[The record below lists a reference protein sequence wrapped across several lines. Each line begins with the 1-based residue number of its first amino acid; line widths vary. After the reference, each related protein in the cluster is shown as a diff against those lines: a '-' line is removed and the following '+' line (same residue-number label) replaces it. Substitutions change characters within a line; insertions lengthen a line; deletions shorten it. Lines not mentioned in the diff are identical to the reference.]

1 LVDKNL
7 IEELMKKAEFVETA
21 KMSENLESPYKIHN
35 FGVPGSA
42 TPIDRDLWSHPM
54 LAFYQEPKPIEV
66 PNIPTKLYLIPTPE
80 YFGRDVEDYSDPEFL
95 AKPSPLSELPEI
107 EEWVTKFTLGVVEIW
122 GGRRSAN
129 QLARWCHRQ
138 VHQQLLVKPM
148 AIKVAPKIRKIY
160 ISEPIEGVAETTVTL
175 RIGER
180 VRSLI
185 LRFEGVDKRW
195 LCTELVLL

>member
-1 LVDKNL
+1 
-7 IEELMKKAEFVETA
+7 MKAIQN
-21 KMSENLESPYKIHN
+21 ENLVQNENPESPFRIRNY
-35 FGVPGSA
+35 GVPGSA
-42 TPIDRDLWSHPM
+42 TPIDSALWSHPM
-54 LAFYQEPKPIEV
+54 LSFHQEPKIVETPV
-66 PNIPTKLYLIPTPE
+66 IPAKLYLIPTPE

-107 EEWVTKFTLGVVEIW
+107 QEWVTKFALGVVEIW

-138 VHQQLLVKPM
+138 VHQQLLIKPS
-148 AIKVAPKIRKIY
+148 AIKTAPKIRKIY

>member
-1 LVDKNL
+1 MENR
-7 IEELMKKAEFVETA
+7 ELNYQVRNYG
-21 KMSENLESPYKIHN
+21 S
-35 FGVPGSA
+35 PGSK
-42 TPIDRDLWSHPM
+42 TPIDTALWSHPM
-54 LAFYQEPKPIEV
+54 LSFYLEPKPLESPKV
-66 PNIPTKLYLIPTPE
+66 PTKLYLVPTPE
-80 YFGRDVEDYSDPEFL
+80 YFGRGVEDYSDPDFL
-95 AKPSPLSELPEI
+95 AKPSPLSDLPEI
-107 EEWVTKFTLGVVEIW
+107 EEWVTKFALSVVEIW

-138 VHQQLLVKPM
+138 VHQQLLVKSSIM
-148 AIKVAPKIRKIY
+148 KISPKIRKIY
-160 ISEPIEGVAETTVTL
+160 ISQPIEGVAETTITL

>member
-1 LVDKNL
+1 MEKSVQG
-7 IEELMKKAEFVETA
+7 
-21 KMSENLESPYKIHN
+21 ENLVQNEKLVSPFRIRNY
-35 FGVPGSA
+35 GVPGSA
-42 TPIDRDLWSHPM
+42 TPIDGALWNHPM
-54 LAFYQEPKPIEV
+54 LAFHSEPKAVETPK
-66 PNIPTKLYLIPTPE
+66 IPAKLYLIPTPE

-107 EEWVTKFTLGVVEIW
+107 QEWVTKFALGVVEIW

-138 VHQQLLVKPM
+138 VHQQLLVKPS
-148 AIKVAPKIRKIY
+148 AIKAAPKIRKIY

>member
-1 LVDKNL
+1 MKLVQMEKS
-7 IEELMKKAEFVETA
+7 VQG
-21 KMSENLESPYKIHN
+21 ENLVQNEKLVSPFRIRNY
-35 FGVPGSA
+35 GVPGSA
-42 TPIDRDLWSHPM
+42 TPIDGALWNHPM
-54 LAFYQEPKPIEV
+54 LAFHSEPKAVETPK
-66 PNIPTKLYLIPTPE
+66 IPAKLYLIPTPE
-80 YFGRDVEDYSDPEFL
+80 YLGRDVEDYSDPEFL

-107 EEWVTKFTLGVVEIW
+107 QEWVTKFALGVVEIW

-138 VHQQLLVKPM
+138 VHQQLLVKPS
-148 AIKVAPKIRKIY
+148 AIKAAPKIRKIY

>member
-1 LVDKNL
+1 M
-7 IEELMKKAEFVETA
+7 EQAFTA
-21 KMSENLESPYKIHN
+21 KSSAMKNIISTENRSSSHRIFNY
-35 FGVPGSA
+35 GVPGSPI
-42 TPIDRDLWSHPM
+42 PIDQSLWAHPM
-54 LAFYQEPKPIEV
+54 LAFYLEPV
-66 PNIPTKLYLIPTPE
+66 PVEPVLVPTKLYLVPTPE

-107 EEWVTKFTLGVVEIW
+107 QEWVTKFALSVVEIW

-138 VHQQLLVKPM
+138 VHQQLLVKSST
-148 AIKVAPKIRKIY
+148 IKVAPKIRKIY
-160 ISEPIEGVAETTVTL
+160 ISQPIEGVAETTVTL

>member
-1 LVDKNL
+1 MKNYQ
-7 IEELMKKAEFVETA
+7 V
-21 KMSENLESPYKIHN
+21 HN
-35 FGVPGSA
+35 FGVAGSA
-42 TPIDRDLWSHPM
+42 TPIDSALWKHPM
-54 LAFYQEPKPIEV
+54 LAFYQEPIAIARPKV
-66 PNIPTKLYLIPTPE
+66 PTKLYLIPTPE
-80 YFGRDVEDYSDPEFL
+80 YFGRDVEDYSDPDFL
-95 AKPSPLSELPEI
+95 AKPSPLSDLPEI
-107 EEWVTKFTLGVVEIW
+107 QEWVTRFALSVVEIW

-129 QLARWCHRQ
+129 QLSRWCHRQ
-138 VHQQLLVKPM
+138 VHQQLVAKPTV
-148 AIKVAPKIRKIY
+148 IKVAPKIRKIY

>member
-1 LVDKNL
+1 MKN
-7 IEELMKKAEFVETA
+7 K
-21 KMSENLESPYKIHN
+21 ENNAANTTSYRVHN
-35 FGVPGSA
+35 YGVPGSL
-42 TPIDRDLWSHPM
+42 TPIDESLWSHPM
-54 LAFYQEPKPIEV
+54 LSFYKEPEIAKLPVV
-66 PNIPTKLYLIPTPE
+66 PAKLYLVPTPE
-80 YFGRDVEDYSDPEFL
+80 YFGRGVEDYSDPEFL

-107 EEWVTKFTLGVVEIW
+107 QEWVTKFALSIVEIW

-138 VHQQLLVKPM
+138 VHQQLL
-148 AIKVAPKIRKIY
+148 IKSALIKTAPKIRKIY

-175 RIGER
+175 RIGDR

>member
-1 LVDKNL
+1 
-7 IEELMKKAEFVETA
+7 MKD
-21 KMSENLESPYKIHN
+21 YQIHN
-35 FGVPGSA
+35 YGVPGSA
-42 TPIDRDLWSHPM
+42 IPIDKALWNHPM
-54 LAFYQEPKPIEV
+54 LAFYQEPKPV
-66 PNIPTKLYLIPTPE
+66 QRPKIPAKLYLVPTPE
-80 YFGRDVEDYSDPEFL
+80 YFGRGVKDYSDPDFL

-107 EEWVTKFTLGVVEIW
+107 KEWVTKFALGVVEIW

-138 VHQQLLVKPM
+138 VHQQLLIKPT

>member
-1 LVDKNL
+1 MENKSSYQIQNYGTPGSLTPVDK
-7 IEELMKKAEFVETA
+7 
-21 KMSENLESPYKIHN
+21 S
-35 FGVPGSA
+35 
-42 TPIDRDLWSHPM
+42 LWNHPM
-54 LAFYQEPKPIEV
+54 LAFYKEPEILKAP
-66 PNIPTKLYLIPTPE
+66 PIPTKLYLVPTPE
-80 YFGRDVEDYSDPEFL
+80 FFGREVEDISDPDFL
-95 AKPSPLSELPEI
+95 AQPSPLSDLPDI
-107 EEWVTKFTLGVVEIW
+107 EEWVTKFALSVVEIW

-138 VHQQLLVKPM
+138 VHQQLLTKS
-148 AIKVAPKIRKIY
+148 ALIKTPPKIRKIY
-160 ISEPIEGVAETTVTL
+160 ISEPIEGVAETTITL

>member
-1 LVDKNL
+1 MENRESNYRISNYGFAGSKIPVD
-7 IEELMKKAEFVETA
+7 T
-21 KMSENLESPYKIHN
+21 S
-35 FGVPGSA
+35 
-42 TPIDRDLWSHPM
+42 LWSHPM
-54 LAFYQEPKPIEV
+54 LAFYREPIPIEIPTV
-66 PNIPTKLYLIPTPE
+66 PTKLYLVPTPE
-80 YFGRDVEDYSDPEFL
+80 YFGRGVESYSDPDFL
-95 AKPSPLSELPEI
+95 PKPSPLSDLPEI
-107 EEWVTKFTLGVVEIW
+107 QEWVTKFALSIVEIW

-138 VHQQLLVKPM
+138 VHQQLLAKSSIM
-148 AIKVAPKIRKIY
+148 KTSPKIRKIY
-160 ISEPIEGVAETTVTL
+160 ISQPIEGVAETTITL

>member
-1 LVDKNL
+1 MTNMTNMKNADN
-7 IEELMKKAEFVETA
+7 KTA
-21 KMSENLESPYKIHN
+21 NTTSYRVQNY
-35 FGVPGSA
+35 GVPGSL
-42 TPIDRDLWSHPM
+42 TPIDKSLWGHPM
-54 LAFYQEPKPIEV
+54 LTFYKEPEPAKLPEV
-66 PNIPTKLYLIPTPE
+66 PAKLYLVPTPE
-80 YFGRDVEDYSDPEFL
+80 YFGRGVEDYSDPVFL

-107 EEWVTKFTLGVVEIW
+107 QEWVTKFALSIVEIW
-122 GGRRSAN
+122 GGRRSPN

-138 VHQQLLVKPM
+138 VHQQLL
-148 AIKVAPKIRKIY
+148 IKSTLIKTAPKIRKIY

-175 RIGER
+175 RIGDR

>member
-1 LVDKNL
+1 MEKSVQG
-7 IEELMKKAEFVETA
+7 
-21 KMSENLESPYKIHN
+21 ENLVQNEKLVSPFRIRNY
-35 FGVPGSA
+35 GVPGSA
-42 TPIDRDLWSHPM
+42 TPIDGALWNHPM
-54 LAFYQEPKPIEV
+54 LAFHSEPKAVETPK
-66 PNIPTKLYLIPTPE
+66 IPAKLYLIPTPE
-80 YFGRDVEDYSDPEFL
+80 YLGRDVEDYSDPEFL

-107 EEWVTKFTLGVVEIW
+107 QEWVTKFALGVVEIW

-138 VHQQLLVKPM
+138 VHQQLLVKPS
-148 AIKVAPKIRKIY
+148 AIKAAPKIRKIY

>member
-1 LVDKNL
+1 MKLVQMEKS
-7 IEELMKKAEFVETA
+7 VQG
-21 KMSENLESPYKIHN
+21 ENLVQNEKLVSPFRIRNY
-35 FGVPGSA
+35 GVPGSA
-42 TPIDRDLWSHPM
+42 TPIDSALWNHPM
-54 LAFYQEPKPIEV
+54 LAFHSEPKAVETPK
-66 PNIPTKLYLIPTPE
+66 IPAKLYLIPTPE
-80 YFGRDVEDYSDPEFL
+80 YLGRDVEDYSDPEFL

-107 EEWVTKFTLGVVEIW
+107 QEWVTKFALGVVEIW

-138 VHQQLLVKPM
+138 VHQQLLVKPS
-148 AIKVAPKIRKIY
+148 AIKAAPKIRKIY

>member
-1 LVDKNL
+1 MKLVQMEKS
-7 IEELMKKAEFVETA
+7 VQG
-21 KMSENLESPYKIHN
+21 ENLVQNEKLVSPFRIRNY
-35 FGVPGSA
+35 GVPGSA
-42 TPIDRDLWSHPM
+42 TPIDGALWNHPM
-54 LAFYQEPKPIEV
+54 LAFHSEPKAVETPK
-66 PNIPTKLYLIPTPE
+66 IPAKLYLIPTPE

-107 EEWVTKFTLGVVEIW
+107 QEWVTKFALGVVEIW

-138 VHQQLLVKPM
+138 VHQQLLVKPS
-148 AIKVAPKIRKIY
+148 AIKAAPKIRKIY

>member
-1 LVDKNL
+1 
-7 IEELMKKAEFVETA
+7 
-21 KMSENLESPYKIHN
+21 
-35 FGVPGSA
+35 
-42 TPIDRDLWSHPM
+42 M
-54 LAFYQEPKPIEV
+54 LAFYREPEVKEV
-66 PNIPTKLYLIPTPE
+66 PNVATKLYLIPTPE
-80 YFGRDVEDYSDPEFL
+80 YFGRGVEDNSDPEFL
-95 AKPSPLSELPEI
+95 PKPSPLSDLPEI
-107 EEWVTKFTLGVVEIW
+107 QEWVTKFALSIVEIW

-138 VHQQLLVKPM
+138 VYQQLLVKSSIM
-148 AIKVAPKIRKIY
+148 KVSPKIRKIY
-160 ISEPIEGVAETTVTL
+160 ISQPIEGVAETTITL

>member
-1 LVDKNL
+1 
-7 IEELMKKAEFVETA
+7 M
-21 KMSENLESPYKIHN
+21 ENSILKYRVCN
-35 FGVPGSA
+35 YGSA
-42 TPIDRDLWSHPM
+42 GSKTPIDNAMWLHPM
-54 LAFYQEPKPIEV
+54 LAFYREPKPIEV
-66 PNIPTKLYLIPTPE
+66 PIVPTKLYLVPTPE
-80 YFGRDVEDYSDPEFL
+80 FFGRGVDDFSDPEFL
-95 AKPSPLSELPEI
+95 PKPSPLSDLPEI
-107 EEWVTKFTLGVVEIW
+107 QEWVTKFALSIVEIW

-138 VHQQLLVKPM
+138 VHQQLLVKSSIM
-148 AIKVAPKIRKIY
+148 KTSPKIRKIY
-160 ISEPIEGVAETTVTL
+160 ISQPIEGVAETTITL

>member
-1 LVDKNL
+1 LV
-7 IEELMKKAEFVETA
+7 KAPFV
-21 KMSENLESPYKIHN
+21 
-35 FGVPGSA
+35 
-42 TPIDRDLWSHPM
+42 
-54 LAFYQEPKPIEV
+54 
-66 PNIPTKLYLIPTPE
+66 PTKLYLVPTPE
-80 YFGRDVEDYSDPEFL
+80 YFGRGVEDYSDPEFL
-95 AKPSPLSELPEI
+95 AKPSPLSDLPDI
-107 EEWVTKFTLGVVEIW
+107 QEWVTKFALSIVEIW

-138 VHQQLLVKPM
+138 VHQQLL
-148 AIKVAPKIRKIY
+148 IKSSTIKTAPKIRKIY

-175 RIGER
+175 RIGDR